1 MQCYLSQAKAVK
13 MFLYRV
19 VQFRGRIGLP
29 VTVSPIA
36 CACCSE
42 ETRSYQQAQPLL
54 DSRVEPSEIHSTI
67 PLFPVIHKP
76 FGAVSCQLLTNASR
90 SACGVTNWLL

>member
-1 MQCYLSQAKAVK
+1 MQCYLSRAKAVK

-19 VQFRGRIGLP
+19 VQFRGRIELP

-54 DSRVEPSEIHSTI
+54 DSRVKLSEIHSTI

-76 FGAVSCQLLTNASR
+76 FGAVSCQ
-90 SACGVTNWLL
+90 